1 MKHRMIRILIAVVLI
16 CALLVSWSPIRARAM
31 ALPEVAAGTAHIIP
45 FAQVWE
51 PAALGLGGQVFGY
64 VLGGIGVVLTGVQ
77 LVNAYN
83 DFQEYSGL
91 MDVSVYYYPD
101 GTWSYGVDVG
111 FIDRVRAF
119 AFERGFVLDG
129 SQMVTTVPE
138 GVAFGNYT
146 PRVPCVAYQYSYHSL
161 VNGAY
166 KVTSVG
172 YLISMIPN
180 DPYVTSTT
188 SACTT
193 YITVN
198 GNKHYF
204 KMIANGVK
212 NLTKAQFD
220 EFLANA
226 DEYYYLGE
234 LGSVDAALR
243 NVFEIYGWTGIR
255 GAENVA
261 IDYVAPLAVP
271 LPEAYPEWHTNSRP
285 VTNPD
290 TNEEVT
296 VLPIPFNPSADPG
309 LEPDV
314 MTQPDIWQ
322 GSIADPMP
330 QPDSGTNAPSEDIA
344 KFGVDLTSFFPFCL
358 PFDIYA
364 FFELLAAE
372 PETPHLEFDIELP
385 FMQEPWHVVIDLS
398 AWDSTAL
405 LARRLELLAFI
416 IGLCVFTRE
425 KFLRS

>member
-1 MKHRMIRILIAVVLI
+1 
-16 CALLVSWSPIRARAM
+16 M

-119 AFERGFVLDG
+119 AFDRGYVVHAENLA
-129 SQMVTTVPE
+129 TTVAE
-138 GVAFGNYT
+138 GELFGSLT
-146 PRVPCVAYQYSYHSL
+146 AKVPCVAYQYSYHYVISGVYNVVSDAYLVSL
-161 VNGAY
+161 IPGEKAVSNGSPAY
-166 KVTSVG
+166 
-172 YLISMIPN
+172 N
-180 DPYVTSTT
+180 
-188 SACTT
+188 T
-193 YITVN
+193 YIKDNEQTHYAKTVAH
-198 GNKHYF
+198 GIKKYS
-204 KMIANGVK
+204 AEE
-212 NLTKAQFD
+212 FD
-220 EFLANA
+220 EFMSTASKYYHMG
-226 DEYYYLGE
+226 EYNSLYLQ
-234 LGSVDAALR
+234 D
-243 NVFEIYGWTGIR
+243 VFNKFGWTGIA
-255 GAENVA
+255 GNGDVT
-261 IDYVAPLAVP
+261 IGHVAPLADP

-285 VTNPD
+285 ASNPD

-314 MTQPDIWQ
+314 LTQPDIWQ

-385 FMQEPWHVVIDLS
+385 FMQEPWHVDIDLS

>member
-1 MKHRMIRILIAVVLI
+1 
-16 CALLVSWSPIRARAM
+16 M

-64 VLGGIGVVLTGVQ
+64 VMGGIGVVLTGVQ

-146 PRVPCVAYQYSYHSL
+146 PRVPCVAYQYSYHNL

-322 GSIADPMP
+322 GSIADPIP

>member
-51 PAALGLGGQVFGY
+51 PAALGLGGQVFCY
-64 VLGGIGVVLTGVQ
+64 VLSGIGVVLTGVA

-119 AFERGFVLDG
+119 AFHRGLVLDA

-146 PRVPCVAYQYSYHSL
+146 PRVPCVAYQYSYLYVVDS
-161 VNGAY
+161 AY
-166 KVTSVG
+166 KVASCG
-172 YLISMIPN
+172 YLLSMIPN
-180 DPYVTSTT
+180 DPYVTSAT
-188 SACTT
+188 SAETT

-198 GNKHYF
+198 NNKHYF
-204 KMIANGVK
+204 KMVASGVK
-212 NLTKAQFD
+212 TYTKSKYE
-220 EFLANA
+220 EFLASAN
-226 DEYYYLGE
+226 EYYHLGE
-234 LGSVDAALR
+234 MSSVDAALR
-243 NVFEIYGWTGIR
+243 NVFKIYGWTGIR
-255 GAENVA
+255 GAEDVA

-271 LPEAYPEWHTNSRP
+271 LPEAYPEWQTNSRP
-285 VTNPD
+285 ATNPD

-314 MTQPDIWQ
+314 LTQPDIWQ